1 MSILREEF
9 IKMFTLYV
17 SLIILCCFFS
27 FPELPFFFMQSC
39 LWHCKV
45 LTEILIAC
53 LIFFFFCRCKMLYA
67 LLKKIK
73 SYFLYFSRFK
83 KYS

>member
-27 FPELPFFFMQSC
+27 FPELPFFFHAVMFVALQSVNRNPYS
-39 LWHCKV
+39 LPD
-45 LTEILIAC
+45 
-53 LIFFFFCRCKMLYA
+53 FFFFFADVKCCMHC
-67 LLKKIK
+67 
-73 SYFLYFSRFK
+73 
-83 KYS
+83 